1 MIPGEE
7 HHGHEAHERDDFSFA
22 GAMGEHS
29 SEEAFGVGVEAGRD
43 MVKDAIKQLLG
54 DLEGSYAM
62 DMEDV
67 DMERAGPEEVH
78 IGCG

>member
-7 HHGHEAHERDDFSFA
+7 HHGHEAHERDHFSFT
-22 GAMGEHS
+22 GDVGELS
-29 SEEAFGVGVEAGRD
+29 GDEAFGIGVEAGRD

-67 DMERAGPEEVH
+67 DMERVGPEEVH